1 MRHRSSMI
9 TKSLWALLLLFFSI
23 GAVGQNTLEL
33 KAEYLLDRQ
42 GTLSFESMRAVPG
55 SAWSQMHDQTIQ
67 FPFWNSDYW
76 SSMRGG
82 VMWLRLEIPQST
94 TLNRLWLE
102 LLPNTG
108 LNGKAIQ
115 FIDNQWQWV
124 DAVGQNPESEFYQP
138 ARYLTFILDTAVEEK
153 TIYLR
158 LTSDQI
164 FGFSIRATP
173 AEGLLWQMSKTQFSL
188 GVVIGMVILA
198 ICYNLA
204 IGLRARERIY
214 ITYGF
219 FVFCN
224 LLYLLYMA
232 GLFRL
237 LYPGMGS
244 GAYVAN
250 FTSTLAVVASY
261 LFVREFLDTRTQL
274 PRTDTL
280 LKILIAIFSGLM
292 VLIPF
297 VPDLFGYLI
306 SISVGIIAPV
316 LVLIVAIISLRKG
329 NPLAKY
335 FLVAWITYLISAG
348 FWGWMWLGLVEPE
361 ERLVS
366 FFYMGTL
373 IEVALLSV
381 VLGFRFSI
389 LKNQAESLGAD
400 KSRYKTLSRTD
411 ELTGVL
417 NRRGFLKAVGLVF
430 EQGYA
435 GSLVWLALDVDK
447 FKNFNDTYGH
457 VAGDKLLQKLGETLN
472 ACSRND
478 DVAGRLGGEEFGL
491 LLVGCPVD
499 KAEIFTSRLLE
510 QFAQISV
517 TGPDGQQA
525 STTLSIGA
533 TEVKPG
539 DDIESAWSRADGL
552 LYQAK
557 GKGRNQAV
565 FG

>member
-1 MRHRSSMI
+1 
-9 TKSLWALLLLFFSI
+9 LLLLIFSI
-23 GAVGQNTLEL
+23 GAAGQNTIGLE
-33 KAEYLLDRQ
+33 AEYLLDRQ
-42 GTLSFESMRAVPG
+42 GALSFESMRAVPD
-55 SAWSQMHDQTIQ
+55 SAWNRMHDQSIQ
-67 FPFWNSDYW
+67 FPFWDSDYW

-115 FIDNQWQWV
+115 FIDNQWQRL
-124 DAVGQNPESEFYQP
+124 DAVGQNSGSEFYQP

-153 TIYLR
+153 TVYLR
-158 LTSDQI
+158 LTSDQV

-173 AEGLLWQMSKTQFSL
+173 VEGLLWQTSKSQFLL

-204 IGLRARERIY
+204 IGLRARERLY
-214 ITYGF
+214 ITYSF

-274 PRTDTL
+274 PRIDTL
-280 LKILIAIFSGLM
+280 FKILIGIFSGLV

-297 VPDLFGYLI
+297 VRDLYGYLI
-306 SISVGIIAPV
+306 SISVGIIAPILV
-316 LVLIVAIISLRKG
+316 LVVAVISLRKG
-329 NPLAKY
+329 HPLAKY

-348 FWGWMWLGLVEPE
+348 LWGWMWLGVVEPE
-361 ERLVS
+361 EKLIS
-366 FFYMGTL
+366 FYYMGTL

-400 KSRYKTLSRTD
+400 KSRYKMLSRTD

-417 NRRGFLKAVGLVF
+417 NRRGFLKAVGRIF
-430 EQGYA
+430 EHGYP
-435 GSLVWLALDVDK
+435 GSLVWLALDVDN
-447 FKNFNDTYGH
+447 FKNFNDTFGH
-457 VAGDKLLQKLGETLN
+457 MAGDKLLQKFGEILN

-478 DVAGRLGGEEFGL
+478 DVVGRLGGEEFAL
-491 LLVGCPVD
+491 LLVGCPVN

-517 TGPDGQQA
+517 AGPDGQPA

-533 TEVKPG
+533 TEVRPG
-539 DDIESAWSRADGL
+539 DDIESVWGRADDL
-552 LYQAK
+552 LYQSK
-557 GKGRNQAV
+557 DQGRNRAI
-565 FG
+565 FD